1 MYTSTHH
8 PLSQDQIKHF
18 APSVFAT
25 QAHNRVTQ
33 RYQFISTLD
42 MIGALER
49 EGWLA
54 VHAEESRVRIADRE
68 GFSKHLLRF
77 RRFDQALPLVGDS
90 FPEVVIVNSHDG
102 SCSYQIHAGLFRL
115 VCSNGMIIANADMG
129 QVRRRHTGEALGEI
143 IEGTYEIVEA
153 LPTIAGQ
160 VNTFQQIDLKP
171 AEQQAFAE
179 SALSLRWDDGKA
191 LITPT
196 QLLQARRLEDR
207 SNDLWT
213 TYQRVQE
220 NMLKGGQ
227 RGANSTGRRT
237 TTRAVKSVD
246 GNVKI
251 NKALWLLTERMAEL
265 KGA

>member
-1 MYTSTHH
+1 MHTSTT
-8 PLSQDQIKHF
+8 PMSQDQIKRL

-42 MIGALER
+42 MISALGQ
-49 EGWLA
+49 EGWLP
-54 VHAEESRVRIADRE
+54 VHAEESRVRIANRE
-68 GFSKHLLRF
+68 GFAKHLLRF
-77 RRFDQALPLVGDS
+77 RRFDQVLPLVGDS
-90 FPEVVIVNSHDG
+90 FPEIVIVNSHDG
-102 SCSYQIHAGLFRL
+102 SCCYQIHAGLFRL
-115 VCSNGMIIANADMG
+115 VCSNGMIVANADMG
-129 QVRRRHTGEALGEI
+129 QVRRRHTGDALGEV

-153 LPTIAGQ
+153 LPTIAGK
-160 VNTFQQIDLKP
+160 VESFQQIDLKP
-171 AEQQAFAE
+171 AEQRAFAE
-179 SALSLRWDDGKA
+179 SALSLRWEGDEA
-191 LITPT
+191 PIAPT
-196 QLLQARRLEDR
+196 QLLQARRGED
-207 SNDLWT
+207 SGNDLWT

-220 NMLKGGQ
+220 NMLKGGL

-237 TTRAVKSVD
+237 TTRAIKSVD

>member
-1 MYTSTHH
+1 MHTSTH
-8 PLSQDQIKHF
+8 PLSQDQINRF

-25 QAHNRVTQ
+25 HAHARVSE